1 MIVKLVT
8 HTYFFLH
15 LSSKWG
21 YTACEMLRF
30 TSIVE
35 FSAACSMH
43 SFIWQRSKSRV
54 ISCTEHKQSHWFHT
68 YYMSTT
74 EPPIHQP
81 TCFTNPYIPFH
92 TSPLQSF
99 LYSEAKTI
107 PYTVKKE
114 LCIMYVFLTA
124 DLLVKHRVMP
134 IMAMCSQAYLS
145 INVPEFFALGWNTLG
160 LKEYFVAVNTI
171 H

>member
-107 PYTVKKE
+107 PYTVKKNCAKCMSFWQLTSWSSIASCLSW
-114 LCIMYVFLTA
+114 LCVLRLTWALMFLNS
-124 DLLVKHRVMP
+124 LLWDETHSDWR
-134 IMAMCSQAYLS
+134 
-145 INVPEFFALGWNTLG
+145 NTLWQ
-160 LKEYFVAVNTI
+160 
-171 H
+171 